1 MNQKGTIV
9 LASLAMAALLCLTA
23 CGQDGNTPGSSSQS
37 SQPQGEISSSG
48 DSSSSAS
55 QGASESQG
63 PLSWEQAYEVALK
76 DAGLTGDQT
85 VLIKQEYELDDGVPK
100 YELEFYGGG
109 KKYEY
114 EVHAETG
121 AILKLDVEATG
132 LDPSSI
138 TISQAQA
145 KEIALA
151 KVPGATDSDIRLEL
165 DVDDGHAIYE
175 GKIVYQQVEYEFEID
190 AKTGTFL
197 EWKMESI
204 FD

>member
-23 CGQDGNTPGSSSQS
+23 CGQDGNTPESSSQS

-85 VLIKQEYELDDGVPK
+85 VLIKQE